1 VVSSVDPK
9 AIAWSEQQRERLRR
23 SLRHRPAP
31 GPPFPCPYLP
41 GREARHQTLLAST
54 CPPGLYTGLMDLNFR
69 RLGPLV
75 YRPACD
81 ACAECRQLRVP
92 VATFRPSR
100 SQKRCQ
106 ARNRDLAVTTG
117 TPRLTDE
124 ELALYE
130 RYLRER
136 HDGQMTGSREELEGF
151 LYVSGIE
158 TLEVCYRSEDRLV
171 AVGIADVEPRALSAV
186 YCYFDPELSA
196 RGLGTFNV
204 LWLLGEAQRRRAA
217 HVYLGYYVAGASTM
231 EYKAGYQPCELLR
244 PDGSWERRA

>member
-1 VVSSVDPK
+1 MTADLEPTG
-9 AIAWSEQQRERLRR
+9 WEEQRERLRR
-23 SLRHRPAP
+23 SLRRRPAP

-75 YRPACD
+75 YRPVCD
-81 ACAECRQLRVP
+81 GCAECRQLRVP

-100 SQKRCQ
+100 SQRRCLN
-106 ARNRDLAVTTG
+106 RNRDLAITIG
-117 TPRLTDE
+117 PPRLTDE
-124 ELALYE
+124 KLELYS

-158 TLEVCYRSEDRLV
+158 TLEVCYREGPRLV
-171 AVGIADVEPRALSAV
+171 AVGIADAEPRCLSAV
-186 YCYFDPELSA
+186 YCYYEPSLAA

-204 LWLLGEAQRRRAA
+204 LWLLGEARRRCAG
-217 HVYLGYYVAGASTM
+217 HLYLGYYVAGAPTM
-231 EYKAGYQPCELLR
+231 SYKAGFQPCELLR
-244 PDGSWERRA
+244 ADGSWETRRS